1 MAAGVAHTLHARVVA
16 RSENL
21 RGQILMGGDNVSP
34 LVKIRLTDLPKTG
47 GGCLSPPSPPLATAL
62 PCVNLV
68 IIVAISDLP
77 TSHFVRFGDRHSFWM
92 ILDDYYYICK

>member
-21 RGQILMGGDNVSP
+21 RGQILMGGDNVST

-62 PCVNLV
+62 HYDEKSSDGHH
-68 IIVAISDLP
+68 AIRARTPP
-77 TSHFVRFGDRHSFWM
+77 T
-92 ILDDYYYICK
+92 